1 MIYLWALS
9 YKLQQN
15 LGSFLKLACKIS
27 TSDDF
32 IGSNNELCKQNSENV
47 TKLQRDQVNF

>member
-27 TSDDF
+27 ISDDF
-32 IGSNNELCKQNSENV
+32 IGSNNELCKQNSV